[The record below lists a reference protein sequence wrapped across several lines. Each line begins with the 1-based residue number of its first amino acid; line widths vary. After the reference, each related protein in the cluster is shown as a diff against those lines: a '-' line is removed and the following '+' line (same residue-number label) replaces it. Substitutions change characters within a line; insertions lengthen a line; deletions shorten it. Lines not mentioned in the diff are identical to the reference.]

1 MSDESE
7 PPSPPVPRPS
17 PRGRARP
24 SMGGSGLYGTP
35 QPATTSPITN
45 SGESPDISEMIQQV
59 TTQPSAIP
67 TSGSLSPTPSPIV
80 EVDPQT
86 VQLFSQIGTRIHMD
100 GLIRSHG
107 GVLAQLDPNSPGI
120 AYMSKKGT
128 ILSNISI
135 DDILSSNLGTNASSE
150 APENHRLIFV
160 LLAQHSLNNPGKAAV
175 ILAHSPW
182 TLAASSH
189 EDSFVL
195 DSKKVGRIAV
205 LDVRTEDEMIS
216 EITEA
221 LNQIGGPAIIIRNQ
235 FILGVGS
242 DFESIATNLAILEH
256 EMQTTILHSRE

>member
-7 PPSPPVPRPS
+7 PPTPPAPRPS

-35 QPATTSPITN
+35 QPATPTPLTN
-45 SGESPDISEMIQQV
+45 SDEGPEISEMIQQV
-59 TTQPSAIP
+59 TTQPSSIP
-67 TSGSLSPTPSPIV
+67 TPVSTTPSKTPIV
-80 EVDPQT
+80 EVDSQT
-86 VQLFSQIGTRIHMD
+86 TQLFSQIGTRIHMD

-120 AYMSKKGT
+120 AFLSKKGT
-128 ILSNISI
+128 ILSNISV
-135 DDILSSNLGTNASSE
+135 DDIISSNLGTNASFE

-160 LLAQHSLNNPGKAAV
+160 LLAQYSLNNPGKAAV

-195 DSKKVGRIAV
+195 DSKNVGRIAV

-242 DFESIATNLAILEH
+242 DLESIATKLSILEH
-256 EMQTTILHSRE
+256 EMQTTILHSKK

>member
-1 MSDESE
+1 MTDESE
-7 PPSPPVPRPS
+7 PPSPPAPHPS

-35 QPATTSPITN
+35 QPPISSPPTN
-45 SGESPDISEMIQQV
+45 SDDGPDLSEMIQQV
-59 TTQPSAIP
+59 TTQPSSIP
-67 TSGSLSPTPSPIV
+67 TSTDPTPTHATLAQIDS
-80 EVDPQT
+80 QT
-86 VQLFSQIGTRIHMD
+86 LQLFSQIGTQIHMD
-100 GLIRSHG
+100 GLIRSHC

-128 ILSNISI
+128 ILSNIGI
-135 DDILSSNLGTNASSE
+135 DDIISCKLGTNPSFE

-195 DSKKVGRIAV
+195 DSKNVGRIAV
-205 LDVRTEDEMIS
+205 LDARSEDEMIS
-216 EITEA
+216 EITET
-221 LNQIGGPAIIIRNQ
+221 LNQIGGPAIIIRNN

-242 DFESIATNLAILEH
+242 DFDSIATNLSILEQ
-256 EMQTTILHSRE
+256 EMQTTILHSKL